1 MNAIDILR
9 KQQAMN
15 RLSFAGQKAEVTPAL
30 YRSIGFDAETGMQIV
45 SNGSDTIGAGRN
57 TNGAIKPNQPVK
69 MTQAGSRTVID
80 SMPSRKARK
89 STTAIQQG
97 KVKALFITYQG
108 GIDSVDGTMS
118 LWVGGWK
125 SNAIKIAEY
134 PYNSSRFTRIEN
146 ASINNLGGDK
156 WIASWQFITR
166 DGQQIFEQDWITRS
180 NSGAWRFSEADL
192 GKDLRLDELTIEHH
206 GFGFWSFRMLDRAIE
221 IGLGSSQTGIT
232 GYWLK
237 DEVETKPWSRQDNGT
252 LEEASL
258 NIEES
263 IALYPGRFELF
274 RSFTQ
279 GIRTS
284 SSARVEQ
291 GKIFLINDQYTQSFG
306 AQFKVAVN
314 SSVSLF
320 DPDCGYWLFS
330 EADQQLKFNTE
341 DDLFPPAQLAP
352 NRHHNWIGNQLY
364 RVELPAQ
371 SIYRSGGDVQVLAQ
385 EFDAEDES
393 LLRQVKSL
401 KSYLHPLKPN
411 ADVLALSYHA

>member
-1 MNAIDILR
+1 MDAIDILR

-15 RLSFAGQKAEVTPAL
+15 RLSFAGRKAEITPAL
-30 YRSIGFDAETGMQIV
+30 YRSIGFNADTGMSIV
-45 SNGSDTIGAGRN
+45 SNGVDTVSAGRN

-69 MTQAGSRTVID
+69 MTQAGGRTVID
-80 SMPSRKARK
+80 SMPSPKVRSS
-89 STTAIQQG
+89 STTAQQG
-97 KVKALFITYQG
+97 KIKALFITYQG
-108 GIDSVDGTMS
+108 GVDSADGTMS
-118 LWVGGWK
+118 LWVGGWR
-125 SNAIKIAEY
+125 SSAVKIAEY

-156 WIASWQFITR
+156 WIAAWEYFTT
-166 DGQQIFEQDWITRS
+166 DGQQTFEQDWITRS
-180 NSGAWRFSEADL
+180 NSGTWKFSEAEL
-192 GKDLRLDELTIEHH
+192 GRELRLDELTIEHH
-206 GFGFWSFRMLDRAIE
+206 GFGFWSFKMLDRAIE
-221 IGLGSSQTGIT
+221 IGLGSSQIGIT

-258 NIEES
+258 SIEES

-279 GIRTS
+279 GVRTS

-320 DPDCGYWLFS
+320 DPSCGYWLFS
-330 EADQQLKFNTE
+330 EADQQLNFNTE

-352 NRHHNWIGNQLY
+352 NRHHNWIGNRLY
-364 RVELPAQ
+364 RVEPPAQ

-385 EFDAEDES
+385 EFDAEEES
-393 LLRQVKSL
+393 LLRQARSL